1 MAVAN
6 TQPHESALYYEFSHL
21 YDLVFGRVF
30 YPRIVRVIRSLGI
43 EPGAR
48 VLEIGV
54 GTGLALEAYPHHCQ
68 VTGIDLAPEM
78 LERAQDRVNRNG
90 WRHVT
95 LAQGDALN
103 LQFDDDAF
111 DYVMAFHVV
120 SVVPDPQRMM
130 AEAQR
135 VCRPGGLHRRSSTTS
150 AARTGPSPACSAA
163 SIRSRAVSAGPPSS
177 SPRSSIAPP
186 CTSSGS
192 GRRRRARCS
201 RSSLRATR
209 RQFRRRAG
217 RPATR
222 CSVTDR
228 STADQCRNVC
238 PGATGITPRRTSR
251 SASRSPRVWS
261 QRL

>member
-30 YPRIVRVIRSLGI
+30 YPRIVRVIRSLAI

-54 GTGLALEAYPHHCQ
+54 GTGLSLDAYPHHCQ

-95 LAQGDALN
+95 LQQGDALN
-103 LQFDDDAF
+103 LAFPADAF

-135 VCRPGGLHRRSSTTS
+135 VCRPGGLLTIINHFRSPQP
-150 AARTGPSPACSAA
+150 AVARMQRGIDP
-163 SIRSRAVSAGPPSS
+163 
-177 SPRSSIAPP
+177 
-186 CTSSGS
+186 
-192 GRRRRARCS
+192 
-201 RSSLRATR
+201 LTR
-209 RQFRRRAG
+209 RLGWTTLRL
-217 RPATR
+217 PEIL
-222 CSVTDR
+222 DR
-228 STADQCRNVC
+228 STLHVERQWK
-238 PGATGITPRRTSR
+238 TSR
-251 SASRSPRVWS
+251 RSLFTIVVARNAKALPSPIAAARAVG
-261 QRL
+261 Q